1 LFPNALRL
9 LHEQLPRTPKE
20 KAKGELMHIQDR
32 LKKIKG
38 SRGFTL
44 IELMIVVAIIG
55 VLAAL
60 AIYGVTKYLANAK
73 TAEARTALG
82 RMAKDSQSAFER
94 ETMTQAIVTLGDT
107 ADIARGLCPTATAN
121 VPGTIG
127 AVSNGKYQSDPD
139 EWKTVGWDCLKFTM
153 SDPQYFMYGFE
164 STGTTGAVDDTF
176 TARANGDLD
185 GDSNP
190 STFEYYG
197 QIQESTGGDVV
208 LTLADQVFEN
218 LPEE

>member
-1 LFPNALRL
+1 M
-9 LHEQLPRTPKE
+9 Q
-20 KAKGELMHIQDR
+20 IQDKLR
-32 LKKIKG
+32 KIKG

-94 ETMTQAIVTLGDT
+94 ETMTQAIVGLGDK
-107 ADIARGLCPTATAN
+107 ADIARGLCPTSAS
-121 VPGTIG
+121 VP
-127 AVSNGKYQSDPD
+127 AALADVSNGKYQSDPD
-139 EWKTVGWDCLKFTM
+139 EWKTTGWDCLKFTM
-153 SDPQYFMYGFE
+153 SDPQYFQYTYE
-164 STGTTGAVDDTF
+164 SSGTAGTADDTF

-197 QIQESTGGDVV
+197 QIQESTGGDLV

>member
-1 LFPNALRL
+1 
-9 LHEQLPRTPKE
+9 
-20 KAKGELMHIQDR
+20 MHIQDR

-94 ETMTQAIVTLGDT
+94 ETMEQAIVTLGEKS
-107 ADIARGLCPTATAN
+107 DIARGLCPTATAS

-127 AVSNGKYQSDPD
+127 DVSNGKYQSDPD

-185 GDSNP
+185 GDSNQ

>member
-1 LFPNALRL
+1 M
-9 LHEQLPRTPKE
+9 Q
-20 KAKGELMHIQDR
+20 IQDKLR
-32 LKKIKG
+32 KIKS

-82 RMAKDSQSAFER
+82 RMAKDAQSAFEK
-94 ETMTQAIVTLGDT
+94 ETMSQAIVGIATKS
-107 ADIARGLCPTATAN
+107 DISRGLCDDAPP
-121 VPGTIG
+121 VPATIG
-127 AVSNGKYQSDPD
+127 GVSNGKYQSSPD
-139 EWKTVGWDCLKFTM
+139 EWQVAGWNCLKFTM
-153 SDPQYFMYGFE
+153 SDPQYFMY
-164 STGTTGAVDDTF
+164 SYDSSATTGGANDTF

-197 QIQESTGGDVV
+197 EIQQTTDGDLV
-208 LTLADQVFEN
+208 LTLADQVNETD
-218 LPEE
+218 PEE

>member
-1 LFPNALRL
+1 
-9 LHEQLPRTPKE
+9 
-20 KAKGELMHIQDR
+20 MHIQDR

-82 RMAKDSQSAFER
+82 RMAKDAQSAFER
-94 ETMTQAIVTLGDT
+94 ETMSQAIVTLGDT
-107 ADIARGLCPTATAN
+107 QEIARGLCVSAASP
-121 VPGTIG
+121 VPPTIG
-127 AVSNGKYQSDPD
+127 GVSNGKYQSDPD
-139 EWKTVGWDCLKFTM
+139 DWKAAGWDCLKFTM
-153 SDPQYFMYGFE
+153 SDPQYFMYDYA
-164 STGTTGAVDDTF
+164 STGTAGDPDDIF

-185 GDSNP
+185 GDGNA

-197 QIQESTGGDVV
+197 QIQESTGGDLV
-208 LTLADQVFEN
+208 LTLADQIFEN